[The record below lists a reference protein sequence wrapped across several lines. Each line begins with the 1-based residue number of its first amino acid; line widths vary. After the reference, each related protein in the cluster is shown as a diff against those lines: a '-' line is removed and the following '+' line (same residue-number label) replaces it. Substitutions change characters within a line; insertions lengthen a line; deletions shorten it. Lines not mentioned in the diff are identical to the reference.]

1 MSSFRHKTGRELGP
15 FVVSKNIGRVRHWVR
30 GVTCR
35 VLTVPLAC
43 IALSI
48 YFTPAGLAQSVCL
61 PAPRLLTTMPMG
73 GQVGTQL
80 EVSVTGELLDPDS
93 QLLFSH
99 PSITAVPKKDT
110 QGQLLANQFV
120 VTIASD
126 CPAGVHDA
134 RMLTQYGISSGRAFS
149 VGTLPE
155 QTQATP
161 TTTVESAMELPV
173 PSVCNAFLEARTV
186 NHYRFVGQA
195 GERILIDCA
204 ASGIDSKL
212 KPVLIIAD
220 AAGDDLMAQRR
231 GDCLDFVLPETGT
244 YVLKV
249 QDLTFQ
255 GGPSTFYRL
264 VVKTIPA
271 DSLAERLAST
281 REVSSFSWPPTH
293 LVASDGSM
301 TEASSSEAA
310 LASGGQSESIAIE
323 LPCDIQ
329 GAFEVA
335 ADVDQYEFA
344 AKQGDVWWIEVASH
358 RLGRPTD
365 PTILVQRLVESADQ
379 KDWVDVTTVTDIPS
393 PIKISS
399 NFYSYDGPPYNAGS
413 SDPLGKLEIPLDAV
427 YRLQISDLFGG
438 TRADARNIYRLIIR
452 KPTPDFAI
460 VAWPLHRELRNG
472 DRNDLSKPIALRP
485 GQTMPWEVVAIRRD
499 GFDGPIEIGLEGLPE
514 GVRAECLAIPAGQT
528 VGHLLVSAAHGAP
541 TGYTIANLVANAVIN
556 ENPIC
561 RAGCFASLAWPV
573 KDHSSEI
580 PAPRLMADI
589 PVSVGSAEKT
599 PIALALPNEGVIEAI
614 EGESVTVELAHIRH
628 SEFSGAAVSMGTIGA
643 GFTGHPAFEIKLSDE
658 STKTVIDLAALKVQP
673 GEYRIAF
680 IGTAVSNYVPPVLP
694 SGSAEVTPT
703 PPTPVDIAE
712 ILVSQPITIRVL
724 PKSTTQK
731 GVTL

>member
-1 MSSFRHKTGRELGP
+1 MSSFKHETGRELRP
-15 FVVSKNIGRVRHWVR
+15 VVVSKTMGRVRHWVR
-30 GVTCR
+30 AAICR
-35 VLTVPLAC
+35 VVTVPLAY

-48 YFTPAGLAQSVCL
+48 FFTSAALAQAVCL
-61 PAPRLLTTMPMG
+61 PSPRLLTTMPMG

-80 EVSVTGELLDPDS
+80 DVSVTGELLDPNS

-110 QGQLLANQFV
+110 EGQVIANQFV

-126 CPAGVHDA
+126 CPLGVHDS
-134 RMLTQYGISSGRAFS
+134 RMLTQYGISSARAFS
-149 VGTLPE
+149 VGALPE

-161 TTTVESAMELPV
+161 TTTVESALELPV
-173 PSVCNAFLEARTV
+173 PSVCNAFLEARSV

-255 GGPSTFYRL
+255 GGPYTFYRL
-264 VVKTIPA
+264 MVKQMPA
-271 DSLAERLAST
+271 DLLAERLAST

-293 LVASDGSM
+293 LVASDG
-301 TEASSSEAA
+301 TVAEASSSEAI

-329 GAFEVA
+329 GVFEVA
-335 ADVDQYEFA
+335 ADVDQYEFT

-365 PTILVQRLVESADQ
+365 PTVLVQRLVEAADQ
-379 KDWVDVTTVTDIPS
+379 KDWVDVTTLTDIPS

-413 SDPLGKLEIPLDAV
+413 SDPLGKLEIPLDGV

-438 TRADARNIYRLIIR
+438 TRADARNIYRLIIC

-460 VAWPLHRELRNG
+460 VTWPLHRELRNG

-485 GQTMPWEVVAIRRD
+485 GQTMPWDVVAIRRD
-499 GFDGPIEIGLEGLPE
+499 GFDGPIEISLEGLPD
-514 GVRAECLAIPAGQT
+514 GVRAVGLTIPAGQT
-528 VGHLLVSAAHGAP
+528 VGHLLVTADCGAAA
-541 TGYTIANLVANAVIN
+541 GYTIANLVADAVIN
-556 ENPIC
+556 GNPIR
-561 RAGCFASLAWPV
+561 RAGYFASLAWPV

-589 PVSVGSAEKT
+589 PVSVGSVEKA
-599 PIALALPNEGVIEAI
+599 PIALVPRNEGVIEAI
-614 EGESVTVELAHIRH
+614 EGESVTVELTHIRE
-628 SEFSGAAVSMGTIGA
+628 SKFSGAAVSMQTLGA
-643 GFTGHPAFEIKLSDE
+643 GFTGHPAFDLKLSDE

-680 IGTAVSNYVPPVLP
+680 IGNAVSKYVPPVLT
-694 SGSAEVTPT
+694 SGSAEAT
-703 PPTPVDIAE
+703 PPPPAPVDIAE

-724 PKSTTQK
+724 PKSTAEK